1 MKNSL
6 HVGSFDS
13 SFEENEWQEEVV
25 VEHQVNMS
33 IYLPMLLLM
42 SMLISNIER
51 RNIHQ
56 YHRIILLGI
65 LFSSSSIVG
74 DDDGGKL
81 FTPDE
86 YDEYKRRVLPMV

>member
-25 VEHQVNMS
+25 PEHQVIIS

-51 RNIHQ
+51 RNIH
-56 YHRIILLGI
+56 HNLRIILLGI

-81 FTPDE
+81 FTPEE
-86 YDEYKRRVLPMV
+86 YEEYKRRVLPMV